1 MEILRTIEEVRKLA
15 AGWRRAGERIALV
28 PTMGYLHAG
37 HMSLVEEARRHA
49 DRTVVSIYVNPTQFG
64 PNEDLD
70 KYPRDFARDEA
81 SCREHGVDAVFYP
94 DNAVMYAAD
103 HSTWVVEESLSQTMC
118 GVSRPT
124 HFRGVTTVVL
134 KLFNIVGCEVAV
146 FGRKDAQQALIIQ
159 RMVRDLNVPV
169 EIVVAP
175 LVREADGLALS
186 SRNKYL
192 STDERQRALSI
203 SSGLRAALSRFAAG
217 ERSAEALAATVRA
230 AIDAAGGRVDYVVLM
245 ARATL
250 RPLPQVNA
258 PAVLAVAAFFGKTRL
273 IDNVFLDP

>member
-1 MEILRTIEEVRKLA
+1 MEIFRTKEDVRAAA
-15 AGWRRAGERIALV
+15 AGWRRAGERVALV

-37 HMSLVEEARRHA
+37 HMSLVDAARRQA
-49 DRTVVSIYVNPTQFG
+49 DRVVVSIYVNPTQFG
-64 PNEDLD
+64 PQEDLD

-94 DNAVMYAAD
+94 DNDVMYAAD

-134 KLFNIVGCEVAV
+134 KLFNIVGCDVAV
-146 FGRKDAQQALIIQ
+146 FGRKDAQQALIIG

-175 LVREADGLALS
+175 LVREADGLAMS

-192 STDERQRALSI
+192 SVDERRRALSI
-203 SSGLRAALSRFAAG
+203 SAGLRAAATSFDGG
-217 ERSAEALAATVRA
+217 ERSAAVLTAMVRD
-230 AIDAAGGRVDYVVLM
+230 AIDAAGGRIDYVVLM
-245 ARATL
+245 ARDTL
-250 RPLPQVNA
+250 RPLAVVDR
-258 PAVLAVAAFFGKTRL
+258 PAVLAAAAFFGQTRL